1 MISAQGDHDH
11 HYHHQPQLPSS
22 TDTSRFAKAL
32 AFFEDIR
39 GSSVLFLPCSLYNW
53 TLPEGARLFHG
64 MPLDVKIYATHQLE
78 FLEVADLIFVS
89 CRKAGSTT
97 NNL

>member
-1 MISAQGDHDH
+1 MSKPHFDA
-11 HYHHQPQLPSS
+11 
-22 TDTSRFAKAL
+22 SRFAKAL

-64 MPLDVKIYATHQLE
+64 MPLDVKENIRRRVCIIYDPSRSDQGVLAL
-78 FLEVADLIFVS
+78 
-89 CRKAGSTT
+89 KALKLSDSFMELYC
-97 NNL
+97 NNNFIGEE